1 MSDFRLLERIQKET
15 NIEKLRSM
23 FIETVHNYESQMVG
37 LNNTNES
44 QIDILQQQLSDSN
57 ASISALNLQI
67 KKLKEIHESELDAS
81 RQKEIELE
89 KQLQDA
95 KNETNALQEKI
106 NQSAI
111 NESENNSES
120 EKKIQELMTENTII
134 KAKISALQTHSK
146 GMRIGIENLKSR
158 LLEIKESNVSL
169 QKTIAL
175 FYKTTKK
182 SNKVLKQ
189 VSMQALEALFLSS
202 DKVNLLMDGLQ
213 NIREQ
218 VSELKQ
224 QMPPVPSF
232 DTRSFKLSTEKKVAA
247 YIEENQKEIIK
258 AAKTRQRR
266 FQAAMGVNLVEAKN
280 QLTTLR
286 ATFYSTSSCFRL
298 FLQGFKT
305 NFAIMRKACM
315 HSINTCNMRVEDAK
329 AKEKKNTKNVT
340 HQLKMAQ
347 TEIGLLQ
354 KERQVAREK
363 RQKAKA
369 QRQKRSLSVA
379 SRASSRLSSTLQEQS
394 KPKET
399 LVSVGTLVH
408 ISTPHFDTMKERSK
422 RASKE
427 AEVTVLE
434 AEVKRKQDRITTLES
449 QIAGLRRIVKR
460 AGDTCEEEN
469 GKNRQLISELEEQ
482 LREEKKA
489 NVKKTQQITKMQ
501 KSLDDSQ
508 KIASKVEPLTLALNR
523 IFRCCADRLA
533 PLLAEQAISP
543 DLSELDELSKQF
555 FNVPIHKICAPQFS
569 RAYLKKQEHRFTTA
583 MQNGVEVDEMVKI
596 FDAMMEEFVN
606 NKPVKESK
614 L

>member
-15 NIEKLRSM
+15 NIEKLRNM
-23 FIETVHNYESQMVG
+23 CIEIVHNYEAQLVV

-67 KKLKEIHESELDAS
+67 RKMKEIHESELDAS
-81 RQKEIELE
+81 REKEIEMK
-89 KQLQDA
+89 KQLDEI
-95 KNETNALQEKI
+95 KNEKSILQEKLQ
-106 NQSAI
+106 QSSLNDAE
-111 NESENNSES
+111 NVSETD
-120 EKKIQELMTENTII
+120 KKIQDLMTENTIL
-134 KAKISALQTHSK
+134 KAKNQALETNNK
-146 GMRIGIENLKSR
+146 GLRIGIENLKSQ
-158 LLEIKESNVSL
+158 LDEVKESNVNL
-169 QKTIAL
+169 QKTIGV

-182 SNKVLKQ
+182 SNRVLKRT
-189 VSMQALEALFLSS
+189 SMQALEALLLSNE
-202 DKVNLLMDGLQ
+202 KVITLTDGLHD
-213 NIREQ
+213 
-218 VSELKQ
+218 LKQ
-224 QMPPVPSF
+224 QVTQLRQEMPPVPSF
-232 DTRSFKLSTEKKVAA
+232 DTRAFKVSTERKVAR

-258 AAKTRQRR
+258 GAKLRQKR
-266 FQAAMGVNLVEAKN
+266 FQAAIGVNLVQAKN
-280 QLTTLR
+280 QLTTIKAHLL
-286 ATFYSTSSCFRL
+286 STGSCFRL
-298 FLQGFKT
+298 FMQGFKT
-305 NFAIMRKACM
+305 NFAITKKACM
-315 HSINTCNMRVEDAK
+315 HSIHTCNSRVEDAK
-329 AKEKKNTKNVT
+329 AKERKNTKQAR
-340 HQLKMAQ
+340 HELKLAQ

-363 RQKAKA
+363 RLKAKA
-369 QRQKRSLSVA
+369 QSPPKRSA
-379 SRASSRLSSTLQEQS
+379 STSKASSRMSSLQDQT

-408 ISTPHFDTMKERSK
+408 LSTPHFDTMKERSK

-482 LREEKKA
+482 LREEKK
-489 NVKKTQQITKMQ
+489 NNMKKSQQITKMQ

-508 KIASKVEPLTLALNR
+508 KIANRVEPLTQALNR
-523 IFRCCADRLA
+523 IFKSCADRLA

-569 RAYLKKQEHRFTTA
+569 RAYLKKQEHRFSTA
-583 MQNGVEVDEMVKI
+583 MQNGVEVDEMVRI
-596 FDAMMEEFVN
+596 FDSMMEEFVN
-606 NKPVKESK
+606 SQPVKGK
-614 L
+614 A

>member
-1 MSDFRLLERIQKET
+1 ML
-15 NIEKLRSM
+15 
-23 FIETVHNYESQMVG
+23 
-37 LNNTNES
+37 
-44 QIDILQQQLSDSN
+44 
-57 ASISALNLQI
+57 
-67 KKLKEIHESELDAS
+67 
-81 RQKEIELE
+81 
-89 KQLQDA
+89 
-95 KNETNALQEKI
+95 
-106 NQSAI
+106 
-111 NESENNSES
+111 
-120 EKKIQELMTENTII
+120 
-134 KAKISALQTHSK
+134 
-146 GMRIGIENLKSR
+146 
-158 LLEIKESNVSL
+158 
-169 QKTIAL
+169 
-175 FYKTTKK
+175 
-182 SNKVLKQ
+182 
-189 VSMQALEALFLSS
+189 ALEALFFSS
-202 DKVNLLMDGLQ
+202 GKVTLLMDGLQ

-218 VSELKQ
+218 VSQLKQ

-232 DTRSFKLSTEKKVAA
+232 DTRAFKLSTEKKVAA
-247 YIEENQKEIIK
+247 YIENNQKEIIQ
-258 AAKTRQRR
+258 AAKTRQKR
-266 FQAAMGVNLVEAKN
+266 FQAAMAVNLVEAKN
-280 QLTTLR
+280 QLTTIK

-305 NFAIMRKACM
+305 NFAIMRKGCM

-329 AKEKKNTKNVT
+329 AKEKKNTKHVT
-340 HQLKMAQ
+340 HQLKLAQ

-369 QRQKRSLSVA
+369 QKQKRSLSVS
-379 SRASSRLSSTLQEQS
+379 SRTSTRLSSLQDQS

-482 LREEKKA
+482 LREEKKV
-489 NVKKTQQITKMQ
+489 NVKKSQQITKIQ
-501 KSLDDSQ
+501 KSLDDTQ
-508 KIASKVEPLTLALNR
+508 KIASKVEPLTTALNR

-583 MQNGVEVDEMVKI
+583 IQNNVDVDEMVKI
-596 FDAMMEEFVN
+596 FDGMIEEFVN
-606 NKPVKESK
+606 SKPVKESK
-614 L
+614 I